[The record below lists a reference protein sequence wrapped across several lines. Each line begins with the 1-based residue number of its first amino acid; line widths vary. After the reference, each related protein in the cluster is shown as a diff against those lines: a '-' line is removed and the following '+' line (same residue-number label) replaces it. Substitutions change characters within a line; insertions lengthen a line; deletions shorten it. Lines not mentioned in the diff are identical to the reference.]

1 MALPNTNITPGSPP
15 LLWSNID
22 AAFSQIN
29 ENFDSIA
36 AALGVAGLIPIDFET
51 LDTDVSPT
59 ASYLYSLGSSTNRW
73 QSVYTEE
80 WSSVGTSTFNGVWI
94 GTAQIKGISGTVDL
108 PAGSTVNGNLIIDP
122 DKTFFKSAQV
132 DGGDR
137 VEANEFSDTLNF
149 LSGSG
154 ITMSVGSPGESIT
167 ITNDGVITIN
177 GIDGI
182 TATTLAGITTISNAG
197 VRSLSN
203 IGALPAGRTVG
214 AGIYIDAATGPGI
227 KITNTGIIGF
237 DNSGFGTNVSVDAAT
252 GLATVNL
259 STGVVTTAAFRT
271 IVITGTPGQVNVEA
285 DLPSD
290 TLTLNA
296 GNNII
301 ITTDP
306 FSDTINVA
314 VDTNLDI
321 RGSVFANDS
330 SIIVDSVE
338 RKFYGDLTGN
348 VRGNLIGSVFA
359 DDSTQLVDG
368 NSATIYGNIEATTLR
383 TADTRIVL
391 GFLAGS
397 IGGSGAAIT
406 IGPAAGVT
414 NQGTGAMAIGPYAG
428 ETNQGTSAMAIGPF
442 AGNTGQGL
450 TTLAVGAYAGQTNQG
465 NVAVAIGAFA
475 GNNSQGTNAIA
486 IGPYSGGTNQG
497 ANSIAIGL
505 YAGSLNQSA
514 NSIVLNAS
522 GVALNGSAAGL
533 YIDPIR
539 STTSSARPIVY
550 DTATKEL
557 FYTSTL
563 EFINSTI
570 STTDSSG
577 LTIDVQTTFN
587 SDVVV
592 ENDLTVNNQVL
603 VQGQKVILLNDF
615 KALVAASSNFADFQA
630 RIAALA

>member
-1 MALPNTNITPGSPP
+1 MSFNPNITPGSPP
-15 LLWSNID
+15 LLWSNINE
-22 AAFSQIN
+22 AFEKIN
-29 ENFDSIA
+29 ENFDI
-36 AALGVAGLIPIDFET
+36 LVATIGAGSGLIPLDFNT
-51 LDTDVSPT
+51 LDTNVSPT
-59 ASYLYSLGSSTNRW
+59 VSDTYSLGSSTNKWR
-73 QSVYTEE
+73 SVYTEE
-80 WSSVGTSTFNGVWI
+80 WSSIGVGTLNGVWI

-149 LSGSG
+149 LSGNG
-154 ITMSVGSPGESIT
+154 IAMSVGSPGESIT
-167 ITNDGVITIN
+167 ISNDGIIFID

-182 TATTLAGITTISNAG
+182 SATTVAGTTTISNAG

-203 IGALPAGRTVG
+203 VGALPLGRTVG
-214 AGIYIDAATGPGI
+214 AGIYIDAATGAGI
-227 KITNTGIIGF
+227 KITNTGILGF
-237 DNSGFGTNVSVDAAT
+237 DNSGFGTNVSVDVAT

-259 STGVVTTAAFRT
+259 STGVVATASFRT
-271 IVITGTPGQVNVEA
+271 IAVTGTDGQVSVDA
-285 DLPSD
+285 DGPID

-296 GNNII
+296 GAGIE
-301 ITTDP
+301 ITTNP
-306 FSDTINVA
+306 ASDTISFA
-314 VDTNLDI
+314 VSGTLDI
-321 RGSVFANDS
+321 KGSVFAQDS
-330 SIIVDSVE
+330 GIIVDSID

-391 GFLAGS
+391 GYLAGS

-486 IGPYSGGTNQG
+486 IGPYSGGSNQG
-497 ANSIAIGL
+497 ANSIAIGS

-539 STTSSARPIVY
+539 STISSARPIVY

-603 VQGQKVILLNDF
+603 VRGQKVILLNDF
-615 KALVAASSNFADFQA
+615 KALVAASTDFANFKA